1 ARQEPSRARF
11 AVGAAPRG
19 FRGAGRLG
27 MHPVEAVRLDPVEC
41 HRLAD
46 RHKQQRHPAPS
57 PACQLTLHPPKPAAP
72 IAPRSRMQRA
82 IVSMSG
88 ALDVIA
94 AICTGFS
101 MPISIGPIVALPAS
115 SRSSLAERLADC
127 SPGMISTLA
136 GPDRRLN
143 G

>member
-1 ARQEPSRARF
+1 EPSLARG
-11 AVGAAPRG
+11 AVGAVPRG
-19 FRGAGRLG
+19 FRGARRLG
-27 MHPVEAVRLDPVEC
+27 THPVEAVRLDPVER
-41 HRLAD
+41 HRQAD
-46 RHKQQRHPAPS
+46 RHKQQRHPGQDPGCRL
-57 PACQLTLHPPKPAAP
+57 PLPPTTPAA
-72 IAPRSRMQRA
+72 ASTA
-82 IVSMSG
+82 SVSMSG